1 MSSHSFRVV
10 IIILVVSAMTTCLS
24 LYLSTSSRKF
34 ATEFGS
40 RSHPQ
45 KRLRHTFEAI
55 KNSKAD
61 IPNVD
66 FRLVIHGRFPA
77 NCPHTRSSNTREDT
91 AMLRDIPNVQFPRM
105 IILFQ

>member
-10 IIILVVSAMTTCLS
+10 VIILVVSAMTTCLS

-40 RSHPQ
+40 RSRPQ

-66 FRLVIHGRFPA
+66 FRLVIHGRFSA
-77 NCPHTRSSNTREDT
+77 VRSHTQNINLTDDSNT
-91 AMLRDIPNVQFPRM
+91 ARDLCKRCD
-105 IILFQ
+105 

>member
-10 IIILVVSAMTTCLS
+10 VIILVVSAMTTCLS

-34 ATEFGS
+34 ATELGS
-40 RSHPQ
+40 RSRPQ

-61 IPNVD
+61 IPNID
-66 FRLVIHGRFPA
+66 FRLVIHGRFSEA
-77 NCPHTRSSNTREDT
+77 HTLKGDVTSENES
-91 AMLRDIPNVQFPRM
+91 LRDHWF
-105 IILFQ
+105 